1 MKIRQISM
9 GCKDIVRAQAFYTQL
24 LKQEPTAVFPNPG
37 MIFYNLE
44 GTRLLI
50 QLDGPSSLVYL
61 NVEDVK
67 AETERLR
74 SQGVE
79 IIEEPHIVFP
89 DPQGLFDTPGN
100 EWLSFIEDS
109 EGNNVGLMSREAT
122 Q

>member
-74 SQGVE
+74 SQGVK